1 MLIFQCALTWLDVTS
16 VAVTHQLKLLYNLL
30 IFNLTFSWK
39 LAYSPNTYWSKMF
52 LNSETNRGSLYCTSI
67 LWFPAYLII
76 YQLEVIYFLFQ
87 YVLVSCL
94 FGAAGF
100 RKGKGIRDQ
109 IVKIHS
115 IIEKAKEFQ
124 KNISFCFVDY
134 TKAFDCVDHDKLWKN
149 LRDGNTRPPYLLPLK
164 SVSRSRSNS

>member
-1 MLIFQCALTWLDVTS
+1 
-16 VAVTHQLKLLYNLL
+16 
-30 IFNLTFSWK
+30 
-39 LAYSPNTYWSKMF
+39 MF

-115 IIEKAKEFQ
+115 IIEKAKEF
-124 KNISFCFVDY
+124 
-134 TKAFDCVDHDKLWKN
+134 
-149 LRDGNTRPPYLLPLK
+149 
-164 SVSRSRSNS
+164 

>member
-1 MLIFQCALTWLDVTS
+1 
-16 VAVTHQLKLLYNLL
+16 
-30 IFNLTFSWK
+30 
-39 LAYSPNTYWSKMF
+39 MF

-124 KNISFCFVDY
+124 KNICFVDY
-134 TKAFDCVDHDKLWKN
+134 TNAFDCVDHDKLWKILKETEIPDYLTCF
-149 LRDGNTRPPYLLPLK
+149 LRNPYAGQEATVRIGHVAKDWFQIGKGVRQGCILSPCLLSYMQSTSFEILNWMTHK
-164 SVSRSRSNS
+164 V